1 MVQDLTSFLEAE
13 LSYYDRCREVLLNVK
28 REWPVRSTATATRPA
43 RSRSVNTAHGYADR
57 FNPVEEEP
65 EPEPPRIT
73 IPKLSSRNRSPGEAS
88 SPGGYALRPSYSR
101 TSTYDSTTNGQRDD
115 SPARRLT
122 RVPTDSS
129 VVSARGSL
137 RPVRQANAFA
147 DEYEDDYG
155 HSNGHRRDRSPP
167 SPDDR
172 SSQGSSSVMSRAA
185 SWSVADA
192 GSTGKKAPPPPPPSR
207 AKKPPPP
214 PPPMKRSALSASEL
228 ARY

>member
-1 MVQDLTSFLEAE
+1 MSRGSGRFGETTHQHDTCILADA
-13 LSYYDRCREVLLNVK
+13 YY
-28 REWPVRSTATATRPA
+28 RSTAQATRPA

-65 EPEPPRIT
+65 EPEAPRMV
-73 IPKLSSRNRSPGEAS
+73 IPKLSSRNRSPTEAS

-101 TSTYDSTTNGQRDD
+101 TSTYDGSTNGRDD

-129 VVSARGSL
+129 VISSRNNL

-147 DEYEDDYG
+147 DEYEDDYAS
-155 HSNGHRRDRSPP
+155 SNGHRRDPRDRSPP
-167 SPDDR
+167 SPDR
-172 SSQGSSSVMSRAA
+172 SSVGSGSVMSRAA
-185 SWSVADA
+185 SWSAADSL
-192 GSTGKKAPPPPPPSR
+192 GSNGKKAPPPPPPSR

>member
-1 MVQDLTSFLEAE
+1 MACSVR
-13 LSYYDRCREVLLNVK
+13 LSARSRCGTHADHYL
-28 REWPVRSTATATRPA
+28 RSAATATRPA

-65 EPEPPRIT
+65 EPEAPRIT
-73 IPKLSSRNRSPGEAS
+73 IPKLSSRNRSPPDTA
-88 SPGGYALRPSYSR
+88 SPGGYALRPSISR
-101 TSTYDSTTNGQRDD
+101 TSTYDNSNGQRDD

-129 VVSARGSL
+129 VISAGRGSL

-147 DEYEDDYG
+147 DEYDDDYSG
-155 HSNGHRRDRSPP
+155 SNGYRRDRSPP
-167 SPDDR
+167 SPDR

-185 SWSVADA
+185 SWSVTDL